1 MSSIQK
7 RLDELSPYV
16 DAISYGKTPL
26 VQTVMPSKWV
36 VYDNADIKA
45 KALDK
50 TTNGMSPYVFYSES
64 VSIDD
69 ILDYV
74 EIIIRIN
81 KEQEEKMTLLKIKVE
96 ELKGI
101 FTDRSLS
108 ELKTLRFVMEE
119 IESEDITDEDLVIF
133 EEPTQITP
141 IVEYIVPTHTPEP
154 KYVIAEPIVS
164 TDKPILEDF
173 KPATC
178 NCANGNVCPECV
190 DY

>member
-1 MSSIQK
+1 MSTIQK

-36 VYDNADIKA
+36 VYDNAEIKA
-45 KALDK
+45 KPLDK

-64 VSIDD
+64 VSIDE

-81 KEQEEKMTLLKIKVE
+81 KEREEKMTLLKVKVE

-101 FTDRSLS
+101 FTDKSLS
-108 ELKTLRFVMEE
+108 ELKTLRFVMDTVETEE
-119 IESEDITDEDLVIF
+119 LDEELFDVI
-133 EEPTQITP
+133 EEPVQPQPIIENVTP
-141 IVEYIVPTHTPEP
+141 KYAPKP
-154 KYVIAEPIVS
+154 KYVIGEPTVT

-178 NCANGNVCPECV
+178 NCTNGNVCPECV